1 MKKKYFINANIIDP
15 HNSLNEMGGLII
27 DENGKIEAIG
37 KKVNTNNIPTREKI
51 INLNGKYIFP
61 GLVDMRVFV
70 GEPGYEY
77 KENFR
82 TLSEAAL
89 SGGVTSVVTMPNTN
103 PVIDNVSIVDFLRLR
118 GKDKSKINIF
128 PTAALTIGTV
138 GENMTEFG
146 LLQSKGIIG
155 FTDGVKTIQN
165 PRIMNRIMN
174 SASDLKSLIIQHAE
188 DAELSKD
195 GMINDGIIAT
205 KLGLQGI
212 PISAE
217 LLIIERDLTLLE
229 YNNCRYHIS
238 QISSA
243 NSVDIIRE
251 RKSKI
256 DFSCGVSIN
265 NLSLNENDIGDFKTF
280 LKLSPPLRTETDRN
294 ALVQGLNDE
303 TIEILV
309 NQSLLQA
316 EMGCDVLAPSDMMDG
331 RIGKIRKALDKN
343 KYQSVQILSY
353 AAKYASSFYGP
364 FRDAVGSKGAL
375 KGDKKTYQMD
385 YRNSDES
392 LREVALDIKEG
403 ADMVMVKPG
412 MPYLDIIRSIKDK
425 FKLPVLAYQVSGE
438 YSLIENAIRK
448 KMINKDAVYESL
460 VAFKRAGANA
470 IVSYYADRL
479 DKII

>member
-15 HNSLNEMGGLII
+15 HNSLNETGGII
-27 DENGKIEAIG
+27 IGENGKIEAVG
-37 KKVNTNNIPTREKI
+37 KKVNTNNIPSREKVI
-51 INLNGKYIFP
+51 DLNGKYIFP
-61 GLVDMRVFV
+61 GIVDMRVFV

-103 PVIDNVSIVDFLRLR
+103 PVIDNVSIVDFLKRR
-118 GKDKSKINIF
+118 GRDKSKINIY
-128 PTAALTIGTV
+128 PTAALTV
-138 GENMTEFG
+138 KAEGENMTEFG

-155 FTDGVKTIQN
+155 FTDGVKTVQN
-165 PRIMNRIMN
+165 SRIMNRIMN

-229 YNNCRYHIS
+229 YNSCRYHIS

-251 RKSKI
+251 RKNKVN
-256 DFSCGVSIN
+256 FSCGVSIN

-303 TIEILV
+303 TIDVIVSDHKPEDEENKRLTFAQAETGASGIETLLPLSLELYHNGSVELETIIKALTSKPAEILKI
-309 NQSLLQA
+309 NKGNLS
-316 EMGCDVLAPSDMMDG
+316 
-331 RIGKIRKALDKN
+331 IGNAADFCIVDINKPWVVRKEKLISKSKN
-343 KYQSVQILSY
+343 TPIE
-353 AAKYASSFYGP
+353 
-364 FRDAVGSKGAL
+364 
-375 KGDKKTYQMD
+375 DKKLQGKVISTFV
-385 YRNSDES
+385 NGEE
-392 LREVALDIKEG
+392 L
-403 ADMVMVKPG
+403 
-412 MPYLDIIRSIKDK
+412 
-425 FKLPVLAYQVSGE
+425 FKSE
-438 YSLIENAIRK
+438 
-448 KMINKDAVYESL
+448 
-460 VAFKRAGANA
+460 
-470 IVSYYADRL
+470 
-479 DKII
+479 

>member
-15 HNSLNEMGGLII
+15 HNSLNEIGGII
-27 DENGKIEAIG
+27 IGENGKIEAVG
-37 KKVNTNNIPTREKI
+37 KKVNTNNIPSREKVI
-51 INLNGKYIFP
+51 DLNGKYIFP
-61 GLVDMRVFV
+61 GIVDMRVFV

-103 PVIDNVSIVDFLRLR
+103 PVIDNVSIVDFLKRR
-118 GKDKSKINIF
+118 GRDKSKINIY
-128 PTAALTIGTV
+128 PTAALTV
-138 GENMTEFG
+138 KAEGENMTEFG

-229 YNNCRYHIS
+229 YNSCRYHIS

-251 RKSKI
+251 RKNKVN
-256 DFSCGVSIN
+256 FSCGVSIN

-303 TIEILV
+303 TIDVIVSDHKPEDEENKRLTFAQAETGASGIETLLPLSLELYHNGSVELETIIKALTSKPAEIL
-309 NQSLLQA
+309 
-316 EMGCDVLAPSDMMDG
+316 
-331 RIGKIRKALDKN
+331 KINKGNLSSGNDADFCIVDINKPWVVRKEKLISKSKN
-343 KYQSVQILSY
+343 TPIE
-353 AAKYASSFYGP
+353 
-364 FRDAVGSKGAL
+364 
-375 KGDKKTYQMD
+375 DKKLQGKVLNTFV
-385 YRNSDES
+385 NGEE
-392 LREVALDIKEG
+392 L
-403 ADMVMVKPG
+403 
-412 MPYLDIIRSIKDK
+412 
-425 FKLPVLAYQVSGE
+425 FKSE
-438 YSLIENAIRK
+438 
-448 KMINKDAVYESL
+448 
-460 VAFKRAGANA
+460 
-470 IVSYYADRL
+470 
-479 DKII
+479 

>member
-1 MKKKYFINANIIDP
+1 MKKKYFVNANIIDP
-15 HNSLNEMGGLII
+15 HNSLNEIGGII
-27 DENGKIEAIG
+27 IGENGKIEAIG

-51 INLNGKYIFP
+51 IDLNGKYIFP

-128 PTAALTIGTV
+128 PTAALTIGTL

-229 YNNCRYHIS
+229 YNDCRYHIS

-251 RKSKI
+251 RKTKVN
-256 DFSCGVSIN
+256 FSCGVSIN

-303 TIEILV
+303 TIDVIVSDHKPEDEENKRLTFAQAETGASGIETLLPLSLELYHNGSVALETIIKALTSKPAEIL
-309 NQSLLQA
+309 
-316 EMGCDVLAPSDMMDG
+316 
-331 RIGKIRKALDKN
+331 KINKGNLSTGNDADFCIVDINKPWVVRKEKLISKSKN
-343 KYQSVQILSY
+343 TPIE
-353 AAKYASSFYGP
+353 
-364 FRDAVGSKGAL
+364 
-375 KGDKKTYQMD
+375 DKKLQGKVISTFV
-385 YRNSDES
+385 NGEE
-392 LREVALDIKEG
+392 L
-403 ADMVMVKPG
+403 
-412 MPYLDIIRSIKDK
+412 
-425 FKLPVLAYQVSGE
+425 FKSE
-438 YSLIENAIRK
+438 
-448 KMINKDAVYESL
+448 
-460 VAFKRAGANA
+460 
-470 IVSYYADRL
+470 
-479 DKII
+479 

>member
-15 HNSLNEMGGLII
+15 HNSLNEIGGII
-27 DENGKIEAIG
+27 IGENGKIEAVG
-37 KKVNTNNIPTREKI
+37 KKVNTNNIPSREKVI
-51 INLNGKYIFP
+51 DLNGKYLFP
-61 GLVDMRVFV
+61 GIVDMRVFV

-103 PVIDNVSIVDFLRLR
+103 PVIDNVSIVDFLKRR
-118 GKDKSKINIF
+118 GRDKSKINIY
-128 PTAALTIGTV
+128 PTAALTV
-138 GENMTEFG
+138 KAEGENMTEFG

-155 FTDGVKTIQN
+155 FTDGVKTVQN
-165 PRIMNRIMN
+165 SRIMNRIMN

-229 YNNCRYHIS
+229 YNSCRYHIS

-243 NSVDIIRE
+243 NSVDIIKE
-251 RKSKI
+251 RKNKVN
-256 DFSCGVSIN
+256 FSCGVSIN

-303 TIEILV
+303 TIDVIVSDHKPEDEENKRLTFAQAETGASGIETLLPLSLELYHNGSVELETIIKALTSKPAEILKI
-309 NQSLLQA
+309 NKGNLS
-316 EMGCDVLAPSDMMDG
+316 
-331 RIGKIRKALDKN
+331 IGNAADFCIVDINKPWVVRKEKLISKSKN
-343 KYQSVQILSY
+343 TPIE
-353 AAKYASSFYGP
+353 
-364 FRDAVGSKGAL
+364 
-375 KGDKKTYQMD
+375 DKKLQGKVISTFV
-385 YRNSDES
+385 NGEE
-392 LREVALDIKEG
+392 L
-403 ADMVMVKPG
+403 
-412 MPYLDIIRSIKDK
+412 
-425 FKLPVLAYQVSGE
+425 FKSE
-438 YSLIENAIRK
+438 
-448 KMINKDAVYESL
+448 
-460 VAFKRAGANA
+460 
-470 IVSYYADRL
+470 
-479 DKII
+479 